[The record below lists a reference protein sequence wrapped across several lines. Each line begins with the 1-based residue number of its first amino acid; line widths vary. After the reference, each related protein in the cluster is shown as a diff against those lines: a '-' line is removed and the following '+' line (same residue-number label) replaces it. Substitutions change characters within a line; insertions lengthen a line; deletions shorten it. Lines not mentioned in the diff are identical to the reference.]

1 MDANFNQEALSART
15 LRLQKKNDAPSTAQ
29 SHSHASTVEAQRT
42 FSHLEQVAHRQISP
56 NIHARTSIN
65 APTPPLVYT
74 PVISK
79 ERRAELDI
87 IEEEETNAQP
97 PSRTPGQQIAR
108 TATPKAKSRIV
119 APIQLPIQN
128 SNLLNFFL
136 PKQKQ
141 LFRRR

>member
-29 SHSHASTVEAQRT
+29 SLSHASTVEAQGT
-42 FSHLEQVAHRQISP
+42 FSQFEQVAHKQNSP
-56 NIHARTSIN
+56 NIQARTSIN
-65 APTPPLVYT
+65 APTLVYT

-97 PSRTPGQQIAR
+97 LSRTPGQQLAR
-108 TATPKAKSRIV
+108 IATPKAKSRIV

-128 SNLLNFFL
+128 SNLLQFFS
-136 PKQKQ
+136 PETKAAISSSK
-141 LFRRR
+141 